1 MDKNVKNEVYK
12 FLVYCVLLKVDFLD
26 VPKHVYS
33 LLMSEPKEILEFID
47 SKSLINGLYRLY
59 IKPHEEEKI
68 KIYATGLF
76 KKTCHSSEYDT
87 FPFNIAMT
95 FVYELGDFNDFS
107 QLQVNGIERIVF
119 GIDGEGS
126 KDYNKIASK
135 LDNYVQTA
143 ITQVSSFSNKMLL
156 INEKI
161 NTIDKTLDNFE
172 NLKSELYTNF
182 IAILGIFSALLFGM
196 FGGFDSLKEIL
207 SNLHNTSI
215 STTLICFSSLMLG
228 LLCLVFLL
236 VQSIARLTGKDTLGC
251 EHHGIDNKHCTCSTI
266 SKYPVFIYSM
276 LLFSTVLIISCV
288 IRLIDYKK
296 MYTDYMLWGKY
307 SSYFIIFIVM
317 VVLIIGVI
325 RAVTCKKK
333 QK

>member
-47 SKSLINGLYRLY
+47 SKSLINGLHRLY

-68 KIYATGLF
+68 KIYATGLL

-119 GIDGEGS
+119 GIDGGGS

-236 VQSIARLTGKDTLGC
+236 IQSIARLTNKDTLNC
-251 EHHGIDNKHCTCSTI
+251 EHHERKKDCTCSLIERYPIFII
-266 SKYPVFIYSM
+266 SIMFFT
-276 LLFSTVLIISCV
+276 LVLIISCV
-288 IRLIDYKK
+288 IRFFDYKSF
-296 MYTDYMLWGKY
+296 YNCSGWFY
-307 SSYFIIFIVM
+307 SILAILVALIV
-317 VVLIIGVI
+317 VSLLYLIL
-325 RAVTCKKK
+325 KKPKK
-333 QK
+333 QL